1 MAYFEKS
8 IETAT
13 ASHLRQVQTQRL
25 KDILSYAERR
35 VPFYRTLFGKHRFS
49 AGRVSSLDDLK
60 YAPFTTKACLRDAY
74 PFGMFAV
81 PLSDIVEIH
90 ASSGTTGKLI
100 VVGYTRADVK
110 LWATVMARTLVCAGV
125 GRDDIIHN
133 CYGYGLFTGGLGFH
147 YGGMEI
153 GATVVPL
160 SSGQT
165 QRQVTLIADFKPT
178 VLTCTPSYSLH
189 MADEARSMG
198 MEPAA
203 SSLRVGIF
211 GAEPWSE
218 GMRGQIEREWGLT
231 ALDVYG
237 LSEIIGPGVAQEC
250 PGKDGLHVWADH
262 FLPEVID
269 PKTGEAVEE
278 GAEGE
283 LVLTTLTKEALPMIR
298 YRTGDIVAMT
308 TAPCPHCGRTMPRIS
323 KIKGRIDDMLII
335 RGVNVFPSQIET
347 VLMGIPE
354 VAPHYQLV
362 VTRENYLDKLEVRVE
377 VSPRLKADEVKSLE
391 ELEQKVL
398 RAISGT
404 LGLSVTVT
412 LVQPK
417 SIERSLGKAKRVID
431 RRSL

>member
-1 MAYFEKS
+1 MDYFE
-8 IETAT
+8 ETAET
-13 ASHLRQVQTQRL
+13 APHSRLRELQLNRL

-49 AGRVSSLDDLK
+49 PSRISSLSDLHN
-60 YAPFTTKACLRDAY
+60 APFTTKAALRDNY
-74 PFGMFAV
+74 PFRMLAV
-81 PLSDIVEIH
+81 PLSEVVELH

-100 VVGYTRADVK
+100 VVGYSKNDIK

-125 GRDDIIHN
+125 GKTDVIHN

-147 YGGMEI
+147 YGGLEI
-153 GATVVPL
+153 GATVVPM

-165 QRQVTLIADFKPT
+165 QRQVTLIGDFNAT

-189 MADEARSMG
+189 LAEEARAMG
-198 MEPAA
+198 IDPAA
-203 SSLRVGIF
+203 SSLRVGVF

-218 GMRGQIEREWGLT
+218 GMRSQIEKEWGLT

-262 FLPEVID
+262 FLPEVIN
-269 PKTGEAVEE
+269 PQTGEPVEE
-278 GAEGE
+278 GEEGE

-308 TAPCPHCGRTMPRIS
+308 SEKCPHCKRTMPRVS

-347 VLMGIPE
+347 VLMSIPE

-362 VTRENYLDKLEVRVE
+362 VTREKFLDKLEVRVE
-377 VSPRLKADEVKSLE
+377 VSPHLNADEVRRLE
-391 ELEQKVL
+391 DLREKVL

-404 LGLSVTVT
+404 LGLSVEVS

-417 SIERSLGKAKRVID
+417 TIERSLGKAKRVVD
-431 RRSL
+431 KRVM